1 MTAMQNVSA
10 TDQDPD
16 SAAARLDDI
25 ANRTAQR
32 YPSLAAELRKI
43 ARDFRA
49 TPEGAGRSRSV
60 TPPPLT

>member
-1 MTAMQNVSA
+1 MTAMQTRSPL
-10 TDQDPD
+10 DQDPD

-43 ARDFRA
+43 ASDFRRA
-49 TPEGAGRSRSV
+49 PEGAGSSSI